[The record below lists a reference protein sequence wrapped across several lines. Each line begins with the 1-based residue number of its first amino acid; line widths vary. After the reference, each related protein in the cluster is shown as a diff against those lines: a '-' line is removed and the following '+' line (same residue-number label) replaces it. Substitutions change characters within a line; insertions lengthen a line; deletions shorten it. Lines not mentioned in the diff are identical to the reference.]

1 MGFLGLLLNYF
12 GQLVTPQGMAMT
24 TSTVIIAVLL
34 RYNYKK
40 ILMFFFEDNVVNLN
54 VFHVLNQVLFCRCCC
69 TGDWTRCLTAG
80 FCCPRWLKNRNL
92 VRMLTEYVGIVPQP
106 IRIKKLMVGNVP
118 ETQGA
123 WYWLGPQKN
132 DFFVSIDGNETLHQ
146 MGTEVLADTGGAGV
160 VQFTST
166 LTTNVRDSAME
177 NPVRFSLRKSEI
189 LGSVEIAHV
198 QVPPIVLIELMH
210 DASRDGNKAGF
221 QGRGTI
227 SGGIRLKMTLSE
239 DMVEEGV
246 SRAPWLFVLVA
257 PVVEM
262 DHLRLSANSAM
273 TLVTHDVS
281 YSQIPLREPT
291 DKEAAEP
298 LVDSEAGG
306 QNTAATHFKIDE
318 KDVPPRPIKLDDHVH
333 LAALGSG
340 DQEKQELEFPRL
352 AQKAKDKREWNYWL
366 HKTVVLAFMLFFL
379 PFVYAPCQVAMSI
392 CYEEYK
398 MMTVIDIHDGYQPDA
413 PRNASRELQ
422 ILHSCKMH
430 SDAVAQ
436 WMLACKEKEAPHSLF
451 SDPMLEVHRSR
462 KECRPTFTEVIK
474 RCEDRPAG
482 AEVPN
487 FFHVFTCPA
496 WTCAVDNW
504 LDHLELVII
513 VFVVLCAVSVPTH
526 YVNDIRTDVLDRY
539 FPERRLPVEGRPA
552 PAPKKEVPRVESQR
566 SFGIC
571 DCSTKS
577 RP

>member
-1 MGFLGLLLNYF
+1 MGIDFLGLCVGFVAQML
-12 GQLVTPQGMAMT
+12 TPSGLAT
-24 TSTVIIAVLL
+24 LASSVILAVILK
-34 RYNYKK
+34 YNYKK
-40 ILMFFFEDNVVNLN
+40 LLIFFFNDDALNLN
-54 VFHVLNQVLFCRCCC
+54 KFHAINQVLFCRCVCA
-69 TGDWTRCLTAG
+69 GDWTRWLTCCV
-80 FCCPRWLKNRNL
+80 CCPLWLRSRNL
-92 VRMLTEYVGIVPQP
+92 VRMLTEYLGVVPRP
-106 IRIKKLMVGNVP
+106 LRIKKLVVGNLP
-118 ETQGA
+118 ETQAA

-132 DFFVSIDGNETLHQ
+132 DFFVSIDGNETVRQ
-146 MGTEVLADTGGAGV
+146 MATEVLTDTDGAGV

-166 LTTNVRDSAME
+166 LTTNMRDSVME
-177 NPVRFSLRKSEI
+177 ESVRFSFRKSEI
-189 LGSVEIAHV
+189 LGSVELAYV
-198 QVPPIVLIELMH
+198 QVPPIVFIELLRE
-210 DASRDGNKAGF
+210 ASGKEGNKADV

-227 SGGIRLKMTLSE
+227 AGGIRLKMTLSE
-239 DMVEEGV
+239 EMMELGV
-246 SRAPWLFVLVA
+246 TKAPWLFVLVA

-262 DHLRLSANSAM
+262 DHLRLDSESAM
-273 TLVTHDVS
+273 TLVTHDMS
-281 YSQIPLREPT
+281 YSKVALHDRENT
-291 DKEAAEP
+291 D
-298 LVDSEAGG
+298 
-306 QNTAATHFKIDE
+306 QFRIDE
-318 KDVPPRPIKLDDHVH
+318 TDQPPRPVKLDDHAH
-333 LAALGSG
+333 LAASAFSESDSLEMQYP
-340 DQEKQELEFPRL
+340 QE
-352 AQKAKDKREWNYWL
+352 AQKAKNKRDWNFWW
-366 HKTVVLAFMLFFL
+366 HKKAMIALMFFFL
-379 PFVYAPCQVAMSI
+379 PLVYAPCQVVLSI